1 VIPTKLIAE
10 QKFAEF
16 NALIFQGKLP
26 QIPIYMS
33 NAKGFLGKFVF
44 RRKRSWLMGERI
56 SDMHLRINTRYDMSE
71 RELEDTI
78 IHEMI
83 HYYIAYNNIK
93 DTSAHGRVFRQMMVE
108 INEQYGREITISHRK
123 SDEPLVD
130 TAQNRKKWHVV
141 AVVDF
146 NDGRR
151 GVKVLPKVAQSI
163 AWYKQNVE
171 RAPGVKEVKLVW
183 SLDVMFNKFPVSKSL
198 KVHIVDRQALEEAL
212 KESVALK
219 KL

>member
-1 VIPTKLIAE
+1 
-10 QKFAEF
+10 
-16 NALIFQGKLP
+16 
-26 QIPIYMS
+26 
-33 NAKGFLGKFVF
+33 
-44 RRKRSWLMGERI
+44 
-56 SDMHLRINTRYDMSE
+56 MSE

-93 DTSAHGRVFRQMMVE
+93 DTSAHGRVFRQMMAE

>member
-1 VIPTKLIAE
+1 MIPTKLIAE

-93 DTSAHGRVFRQMMVE
+93 DSSAHGRVFRQMMAE

-151 GVKVLPKVAQSI
+151 GVK
-163 AWYKQNVE
+163 
-171 RAPGVKEVKLVW
+171 EVKLVW
-183 SLDVMFNKFPVSKSL
+183 SLDMMFNKFPVSKSL

>member
-1 VIPTKLIAE
+1 M
-10 QKFAEF
+10 FAEF
-16 NALIFQGKLP
+16 NALIFEGKLP

-33 NAKGFLGKFVF
+33 NAKGFLGKFVY
-44 RRKRSWLMGERI
+44 RRKRSWLGGEKYC
-56 SDMHLRINTRYDMSE
+56 DMHLRINTRYDMSE

-93 DTSAHGRVFRQMMVE
+93 DSSAHGKVFRQMMAD
-108 INEQYGREITISHRK
+108 INQRFGREITISHRK
-123 SDEPLVD
+123 NDEPLVD
-130 TAQNRKKWHVV
+130 TAQNKRKWHVV

-146 NDGRR
+146 ADGRR
-151 GVKVLPKVAQSI
+151 GIKVLPKVEQSI
-163 AWYKQNVE
+163 EWYKQNVE
-171 RAPGVKEVKLVW
+171 RAPEVEAVKFVW
-183 SLDVMFNKFPVSKSL
+183 SLNVMFNKYPVSKSL
-198 KVHIVDRQALEEAL
+198 IVHIVDRQALEEAL